1 MFRLVP
7 LRLLVLGIIFT
18 LFFLTP
24 FELVL
29 AQSVDEI
36 GEVTGD
42 AVNSK
47 YVTIADHRYQHG
59 ETSDVIT
66 GTVRN
71 NSTQEI
77 PMISIIAVLY
87 DKDNNLI
94 TTGFGSANTQDLPVG
109 DNSTFSINFV
119 LKGNVVDR
127 YILFPGRIPQLS

>member
-1 MFRLVP
+1 MWTLH
-7 LRLLVLGIIFT
+7 LIMGIISVH
-18 LFFLTP
+18 LFFMPLEYIFT
-24 FELVL
+24 
-29 AQSVDEI
+29 QSDDRAGNVK
-36 GEVTGD
+36 GTV
-42 AVNSK
+42 VNSK

-127 YILFPGRIPQLS
+127 YILFPGGIPQLS